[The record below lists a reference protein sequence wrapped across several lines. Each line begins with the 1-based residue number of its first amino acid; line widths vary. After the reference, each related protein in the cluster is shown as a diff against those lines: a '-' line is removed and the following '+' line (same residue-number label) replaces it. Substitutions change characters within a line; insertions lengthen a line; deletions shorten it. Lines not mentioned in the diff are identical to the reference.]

1 MPVRRTLFIK
11 VAARISG
18 HCSDGIVHCKNG
30 HRPNAARYDP
40 LAAQP
45 VPATAAPVV
54 AIARIEPIAA
64 T

>member
-1 MPVRRTLFIK
+1 MPVRRTFFIK
-11 VAARISG
+11 IGERISG

-30 HRPNAARYDP
+30 HRPIAARSDP
-40 LAAQP
+40 VAAQP
-45 VPATAAPVV
+45 VSATAASVV